1 MPEIKNVLVTA
12 YIKPENQKKLEQAL
26 APANVTF
33 CVPYGPGAKEKIAQA
48 AKGKDVCILNGDLD
62 DSILASEELKWVHC
76 CRAGVEKSTKPEV
89 FERGIIL
96 TSSSGR
102 SAPALAEHALMFM
115 LSLTYDLP
123 MLTRAQKEH
132 KWAVSREYSEK
143 TGMYRKTVGVIG
155 LGKTGSEVAR
165 LVKSFDMKVLAWDR
179 RRKEAQNVDQVY
191 GAENG
196 DNLNELLAQ
205 CDYVVLSLE
214 LNDQTFHIIDAAQ
227 LAAMKKTAFLVNMGR
242 GGLVNEPAMIEAL
255 KNGGEV
261 IGNRTR
267 AKIVK
272 NKVSPPFRE
281 AEFDI
286 MYGEGISK
294 WGELVD
300 LAVKL
305 DILQKS
311 GSWFSM
317 GETRLGQ
324 GRDAAKQFLRDNPD
338 MADDLEAKIRQ
349 NAFKL
354 LSKQGQAAARA
365 AGRAVDVSADD
376 FEDGA
381 DGQ

>member
-33 CVPYGPGAKEKIAQA
+33 CVPYGPGAKEKIARE

-62 DSILASEELKWVHC
+62 DSILASEELKWIHC

-123 MLTRAQKEH
+123 MLMRAQKDH
-132 KWAVSREYSEK
+132 KWAVSRAYSEK
-143 TGMYRKTVGVIG
+143 TGMYRKTVGIIG

-165 LVKSFDMKVLAWDR
+165 LTKSFDMKVLAWDR
-179 RRKEAQNVDQVY
+179 RRKEAPNVDQVY

-196 DNLNELLAQ
+196 DDLNELLLQ

-214 LNDQTFHIIDAAQ
+214 LNDQTFHIIDTAQ
-227 LAAMKKTAFLVNMGR
+227 LAAMKKTALLINMGR

-255 KNGGEV
+255 KNGGIAGAGLDTFETEPLPLESPLWDLPNV
-261 IGNRTR
+261 IITPHITPQLPDKEERMLDYVYQNIKAYRENGAFVNRVT
-267 AKIVK
+267 
-272 NKVSPPFRE
+272 
-281 AEFDI
+281 
-286 MYGEGISK
+286 
-294 WGELVD
+294 
-300 LAVKL
+300 
-305 DILQKS
+305 
-311 GSWFSM
+311 
-317 GETRLGQ
+317 
-324 GRDAAKQFLRDNPD
+324 LRNMLTPK
-338 MADDLEAKIRQ
+338 E
-349 NAFKL
+349 
-354 LSKQGQAAARA
+354 
-365 AGRAVDVSADD
+365 
-376 FEDGA
+376 
-381 DGQ
+381 

>member
-33 CVPYGPGAKEKIAQA
+33 CVPYGPGAKEKNAQA

-196 DNLNELLAQ
+196 DNLNGLLAQ

-255 KNGGEV
+255 KNGGIAGAGLDTFETEPLPSESPLWNLPNV
-261 IGNRTR
+261 IITPHITPQLPDKEERMLDYVYQNIKAYRENGTFVNRVTLR
-267 AKIVK
+267 
-272 NKVSPPFRE
+272 NMLTP
-281 AEFDI
+281 
-286 MYGEGISK
+286 
-294 WGELVD
+294 
-300 LAVKL
+300 
-305 DILQKS
+305 QK
-311 GSWFSM
+311 
-317 GETRLGQ
+317 
-324 GRDAAKQFLRDNPD
+324 
-338 MADDLEAKIRQ
+338 
-349 NAFKL
+349 
-354 LSKQGQAAARA
+354 
-365 AGRAVDVSADD
+365 
-376 FEDGA
+376 
-381 DGQ
+381 

>member
-33 CVPYGPGAKEKIAQA
+33 CVPYGPGAKEKITQA

-214 LNDQTFHIIDAAQ
+214 LNDQTFHIIDSAAIS
-227 LAAMKKTAFLVNMGR
+227 FVPIR
-242 GGLVNEPAMIEAL
+242 SR
-255 KNGGEV
+255 V
-261 IGNRTR
+261 ISS
-267 AKIVK
+267 ISFSVII
-272 NKVSPPFRE
+272 SPRSFC
-281 AEFDI
+281 
-286 MYGEGISK
+286 GV
-294 WGELVD
+294 L
-300 LAVKL
+300 
-305 DILQKS
+305 
-311 GSWFSM
+311 
-317 GETRLGQ
+317 
-324 GRDAAKQFLRDNPD
+324 NPVV
-338 MADDLEAKIRQ
+338 ASPHLCYNWCER
-349 NAFKL
+349 
-354 LSKQGQAAARA
+354 R
-365 AGRAVDVSADD
+365 
-376 FEDGA
+376 
-381 DGQ
+381 

>member
-123 MLTRAQKEH
+123 MLMRAQKEH

-255 KNGGEV
+255 KNGGIAGAGLDTFETEPLPSESPLWNLPNV
-261 IGNRTR
+261 IITPHITPQLPDKEERMLDYVYQNIKAYRENGTFVNRVTLR
-267 AKIVK
+267 
-272 NKVSPPFRE
+272 NMLTP
-281 AEFDI
+281 
-286 MYGEGISK
+286 
-294 WGELVD
+294 
-300 LAVKL
+300 
-305 DILQKS
+305 QK
-311 GSWFSM
+311 
-317 GETRLGQ
+317 
-324 GRDAAKQFLRDNPD
+324 
-338 MADDLEAKIRQ
+338 
-349 NAFKL
+349 
-354 LSKQGQAAARA
+354 
-365 AGRAVDVSADD
+365 
-376 FEDGA
+376 
-381 DGQ
+381 